1 MIIRKATLG
10 LHHVYM
16 SLYMS
21 LYVKRTTDGGNCLI
35 AWFGAPA
42 LGIVHVLFPFPCS
55 DPFQARP
62 TLSSRKGFVMQLTIP
77 AGLALAR
84 QGRRMQH
91 PQLQLQISLFSILY
105 YSSGLVSVCSCG
117 CGCKCCIRC
126 NREYPQMCSTR
137 AREVSVGCLPRVSR
151 VGPQHFVHK
160 NALLRLQPM
169 GTRFLSLFT
178 TSHCDYDLPVLTP
191 SDP

>member
-1 MIIRKATLG
+1 MSDCVVRSACIGHCTRFISIPLFRPIPSATDSIIAERFCNATYLQFLLAWRWLG
-10 LHHVYM
+10 RDVE
-16 SLYMS
+16 
-21 LYVKRTTDGGNCLI
+21 
-35 AWFGAPA
+35 
-42 LGIVHVLFPFPCS
+42 CS
-55 DPFQARP
+55 IR
-62 TLSSRKGFVMQLTIP
+62 SCM
-77 AGLALAR
+77 
-84 QGRRMQH
+84 
-91 PQLQLQISLFSILY
+91 QLQISLFSILY

-160 NALLRLQPM
+160 NALLRLQSM